1 MAKTLLE
8 FEGKV
13 IDVFK
18 IGDIERID
26 EWDDDL
32 QKLVYR
38 IYFNRNLDDLQYLKT
53 YKFTY
58 FDEQYRNDRFEELL
72 IRLEDIEHITLL

>member
-8 FEGKV
+8 FNGKI

-18 IGDIERID
+18 IGDIEKID

-38 IYFNRNLDDLQYLKT
+38 IYFNRNLSELQYLKT
-53 YKFTY
+53 YVFTY

-72 IRLEDIEHITLL
+72 IRLEDIEHITIL

>member
-18 IGDIERID
+18 IGDIEKID
-26 EWDDDL
+26 EWDNDSERM
-32 QKLVYR
+32 VHR
-38 IYFNRNLDDLQYLKT
+38 IYFNRNLEDLQYLKT

-58 FDEQYRNDRFEELL
+58 LDSQFRDDRYQELL
-72 IRLEDIEHITLL
+72 LRIEDIEHITIL

>member
-18 IGDIERID
+18 IGDIEKIN

-38 IYFNRNLDDLQYLKT
+38 ICFNRNLSELQYLKT
-53 YKFTY
+53 YTFTY
-58 FDEQYRNDRFEELL
+58 FDEQFRNDRFEELL